1 MTRSVDALFRPFT
14 LNGLQLPNRIVMAP
28 MTRWHSPEGVP
39 GADVAAYYRRRAE
52 NDCGLIITE
61 GTTVDHPVASYSVR
75 VPNFHGAALPA
86 WRNVVEQVH
95 DAGGKIMPQLWH
107 VGVSRR
113 PAMDYPNKHLPSV
126 SPSGLFLPE
135 KSPVAPPATQAEIR
149 AVIDAFASAA
159 RAAREL
165 GFDGVAIHGAHGY
178 LFDQFFWA
186 PINRRDDEY
195 GGDLIG
201 RTRFAVETLQAIRRE
216 VGADFPI
223 LFRIS
228 QWKEQDYTAKLA
240 RSPQELGELLQI
252 LATAGVD
259 AFDCSQRRYWEPEF
273 PDSSLNLAGWA
284 KQLTGKATMTVGSV
298 GLSKELVTR
307 GSEALGQRAEVAN
320 LDPLLERLEAG
331 EFDLVA
337 VGRAMLADPEWP
349 KKVREQRFDELRP
362 FTPQALENLF

>member
-1 MTRSVDALFRPFT
+1 MARSVDALFQPFT
-14 LNGLQLPNRIVMAP
+14 LNGLRLPNRIVMAP
-28 MTRWHSPEGVP
+28 MTRWRSPDGVP
-39 GADVAAYYRRRAE
+39 GPDVAAYYRRRAE

-86 WRNVVEQVH
+86 WREIVQQVH

-107 VGVSRR
+107 VGVSRH
-113 PAMDYPNKHLPSV
+113 PAMDYPNKHLPSL
-126 SPSGLFLPE
+126 SPSGLFLPD
-135 KSPVAPPATQAEIR
+135 KKPVAPPATQAEIR

-178 LFDQFFWA
+178 LFDQFFWSS
-186 PINRRDDEY
+186 INHRDDEY
-195 GGDLIG
+195 GGDVVG

-216 VGADFPI
+216 VGSDFPI
-223 LFRIS
+223 MFRIS
-228 QWKEQDYTAKLA
+228 QWKEQDYSAKLA
-240 RSPQELGELLQI
+240 RSPEELGQLLNL
-252 LATAGVD
+252 LADAGVD
-259 AFDCSQRRYWEPEF
+259 AFDCSQRRYWEAEF

-284 KQLTGKATMTVGSV
+284 KQLTGKASMTVGSV
-298 GLSKELVTR
+298 GLSKELITR
-307 GSEALGQRAEVAN
+307 GAESLGQRADVTN
-320 LDPLLERLEAG
+320 IDPLIERLEAG

-349 KKVREQRFDELRP
+349 RKVREQRFDELRP
-362 FTPQALENLF
+362 FTPQALEHLF

>member
-1 MTRSVDALFRPFT
+1 MARSVDALFRPFT
-14 LNGLQLPNRIVMAP
+14 LNGLRLPNRIVMAP

-61 GTTVDHPVASYSVR
+61 GTTVDHPVASYSMR
-75 VPNFHGAALPA
+75 VPNFHGAALPG

-126 SPSGLFLPE
+126 SPSGLFLPG
-135 KSPVAPPATQAEIR
+135 KQPVAPPATQAEIR

-159 RAAREL
+159 RAAREI

-195 GGDLIG
+195 GGDVAG
-201 RTRFAVETLQAIRRE
+201 RTRFAVEALQAIRRE
-216 VGADFPI
+216 VGNDFP
-223 LFRIS
+223 LMFRIS

-240 RSPQELGELLQI
+240 RSPEELQEILQLL
-252 LATAGVD
+252 AKAGVD
-259 AFDCSQRRYWEPEF
+259 AFDCSQRRYWEAEF
-273 PDSSLNLAGWA
+273 AGSPLNLAGWT
-284 KQLTGKATMTVGSV
+284 KKLTGKATMTVGSV
-298 GLSKELVTR
+298 GLSKELMTR
-307 GSEALGQRAEVAN
+307 GADSLGQHAEVAN
-320 LDPLLERLEAG
+320 IDPLLERLEAD

-349 KKVREQRFDELRP
+349 KKIREQRFDELRP
-362 FTPQALENLF
+362 YTPQALETLF